1 MESMAASPCCVEL
14 SSTSEGWTSPFTE
27 LITMLVTSVT
37 NFELRTL
44 PVTQCFL
51 PPPKHTNTQQHKL
64 TPKWEESRTEDRT
77 EKHGEP
83 GIDKWRPMRILRL

>member
-51 PPPKHTNTQQHKL
+51 PPPKHTNTHQSKL
-64 TPKWEESRTEDRT
+64 TPELEESRTERT
-77 EKHGEP
+77 EMEGEP
-83 GIDKWRPMRILRL
+83 GIDKWRAVRILRL